1 MLRGDRVVKDKQRR
15 SNERAQR
22 FWCLLAPAVVL
33 LALCTSGLAQIN
45 GAASATSSTPSD
57 GDFTNNPVSLAIVP
71 FITWSALLVGIVAG
85 TVLYVYWRRRIRPYA
100 LQIGA
105 VVAVVLALST
115 QLGVKAVML
124 NAEQKDCL
132 SAEFGD
138 ENTSEQAITCGASRE
153 RAANAFGLVSVYAE
167 SAEVGAERNRPISPQ
182 VLSLIDLGTLAITT
196 LLGCVLIVMLFV
208 RRTIAL

>member
-1 MLRGDRVVKDKQRR
+1 MNDMHRR
-15 SNERAQR
+15 SNEHGQS
-22 FWCLLAPAVVL
+22 FWHRCAPALVL
-33 LALCTSGLAQIN
+33 LASCVSGWAQPD
-45 GAASATSSTPSD
+45 GAASAPTSTPSD
-57 GDFTNNPVSLAIVP
+57 GDFTNNLVSLAIVP

-85 TVLYVYWRRRIRPYA
+85 TMCYVYWRRRIRPRA

-132 SAEFGD
+132 TAEFGD
-138 ENTSEQAITCGASRE
+138 ENTSERAITCGAARE
-153 RAANAFGLVSVYAE
+153 RAANAYGLVSIYAE
-167 SAEVGAERNRPISPQ
+167 FAQVGAERNRPISSQ
-182 VLSLIDLGTLAITT
+182 VLSLIDLGTLALGT
-196 LLGCVLIVMLFV
+196 LLGYALVVLILV

>member
-1 MLRGDRVVKDKQRR
+1 MKDVHRR
-15 SNERAQR
+15 SNERGQGIWRA
-22 FWCLLAPAVVL
+22 CGPALVL
-33 LALCTSGLAQIN
+33 LAFCASGWAQTN
-45 GAASATSSTPSD
+45 GAASAPSSMPSD
-57 GDFTNNPVSLAIVP
+57 GDFTNNPVSLMIIP

-85 TVLYVYWRRRIRPYA
+85 TVFYVFWRRRIRPHA

-138 ENTSEQAITCGASRE
+138 ENTSERAITCGAARE
-153 RAANAFGLVSVYAE
+153 RAANAFGLVSTYAE
-167 SAEVGAERNRPISPQ
+167 FAQVGAERNRPISSQ
-182 VLSLIDLGTLAITT
+182 VLSLLDLGTLALVT
-196 LLGCVLIVMLFV
+196 LLGYALVVLLLP
-208 RRTIAL
+208 RRTIEL